1 MRIGC
6 VPYLPVRLLHAFL
19 RPIEAQVASPG
30 VEVLHL
36 RTADQLSL
44 LRSGALDVAVIYDVA
59 ETSGVEREPLFRA
72 EPLAAFVPIDHAL
85 TERPFVTPADLERE
99 TLLLFPRKVDPALH
113 DWYDSIVQFNGRS
126 VRRLRHVGG
135 TDPRDVLLAVAQGRG
150 IAVAP
155 GSLIHATGDLR
166 ALVTSR
172 ELEPARFAP
181 EIALAWSTAPPG
193 GAQLYIELARAAARE
208 VRD

>member
-19 RPIEAQVASPG
+19 RHIEAHVAPPG
-30 VEVLHL
+30 VDVLHL
-36 RTADQLSL
+36 RTAEQLSL
-44 LRSGALDVAVIYDVA
+44 LRSGALDVAVIYDVGEA
-59 ETSGVEREPLFRA
+59 SGVKREPLFRA

-85 TERPFVTPADLERE
+85 TERPVVTAADLERE

-113 DWYDSIVQFNGRS
+113 DWYGSIVRTDGRGG
-126 VRRLRHVGG
+126 LRHVGG
-135 TDPRDVLLAVAQGRG
+135 ADPRDVLLAVAEGHG
-150 IAVAP
+150 IALAP

-172 ELEPARFAP
+172 ELAPAQLAP

-193 GAQLYIELARAAARE
+193 GAQVYIDLARAAARE
-208 VRD
+208 VHD